1 MEPEII
7 VCDEPFS
14 GLDSK
19 VKAAFKAI
27 LDDFSKEGK
36 TIIFSTHDQDFCYE
50 WADNV
55 YVMNEGELIAGGDA
69 VSIFNNAE
77 VLQRAGIVMPK
88 LARLFGHKNPAP
100 RSVED
105 ALNLL

>member
-1 MEPEII
+1 MKENFPRYPNI
-7 VCDEPFS
+7 S
-14 GLDSK
+14 LDYGVLEKS
-19 VKAAFKAI
+19 
-27 LDDFSKEGK
+27 
-36 TIIFSTHDQDFCYE
+36 
-50 WADNV
+50 DNV